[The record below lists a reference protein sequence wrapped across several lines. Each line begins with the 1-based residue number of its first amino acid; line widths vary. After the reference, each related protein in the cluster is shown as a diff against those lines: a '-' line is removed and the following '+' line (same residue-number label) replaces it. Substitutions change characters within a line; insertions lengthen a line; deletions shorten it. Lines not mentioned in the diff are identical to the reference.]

1 MKSIKL
7 FLLIAASVSS
17 FGACAQDTPES
28 KSDTKVAT
36 DDKILIVYFSRPG
49 YNYNASMPNNVEWTD
64 IGHTA
69 RVAGYI
75 QEYTGGDTFEIL
87 PVVPYPDD
95 YEETK
100 TISTNERDNDLR
112 PEFIGGVENIDDY
125 DIVFIGGP
133 VWYGG
138 MPMIMHTFYDRYK
151 DSLNGKTIVPYDTHA
166 GSGIADYVTMARRY
180 CPDSE
185 VLEALAVTGTNSKN
199 ASNDVKNW
207 LLRIGIITESDNDNA
222 SISSLKTPLEG
233 ISAYYTVSGIPV
245 KNPGK
250 GIYIKVEDGQR
261 TKILK

>member
-1 MKSIKL
+1 MKYIKL
-7 FLLIAASVSS
+7 FLLMAASELSL
-17 FGACAQDTPES
+17 GACAQDTSES
-28 KSDTKVAT
+28 KGDTKVVT
-36 DDKILIVYFSRPG
+36 DGKVLIVYFSRPG
-49 YNYNASMPNNVEWTD
+49 YNYNASMPNNVEWTA

-125 DIVFIGGP
+125 EIVFIGGP

-166 GSGIADYVTMARRY
+166 GSGIADYVNMTRRY

-185 VLEALAVTGTNSKN
+185 VLEALAVTGTNSRN

-207 LLRIGIITESDNDNA
+207 LLRIGIITENDNDNA
-222 SISSLKTPLEG
+222 SISTSQSTLEG
-233 ISAYYTVSGIPV
+233 NSAYYTISGLPV
-245 KNPGK
+245 KNPGN
-250 GIYIKVEDGQR
+250 GIYIKVEDGHR